1 MVYNDR
7 SFSTRVKAKLRC
19 DNPHSL
25 YPPFVVE
32 MTNKSEAVVG
42 CVFAHNRTTFYA
54 TDIIELYSVFAC
66 PISCLHAAATAP
78 AVTINIY
85 KQYFYANNPL

>member
-1 MVYNDR
+1 MIEVLAPGSRLNSDVIILIAYI
-7 SFSTRVKAKLRC
+7 
-19 DNPHSL
+19 PH
-25 YPPFVVE
+25 FVVE
-32 MTNKSEAVVG
+32 MTNMAAAVVG
-42 CVFAHNRTTFYA
+42 GVFAHNRTTFYA

-66 PISCLHAAATAP
+66 PISFLHAVAATAP